1 MKTIR
6 NIFAILII
14 LLLTSSCHHSGNTII
29 VNNGKDKLE
38 INYTGE
44 VKFTDDEAAIKS
56 MTKNSYLKYWKN
68 DRKLRVKCNI
78 DGELTYEM
86 FDNGRKLNPEDAE
99 GKKFLAEA
107 IQGMISV
114 GFDAQGRMKRIVEK
128 GGLRAL
134 LSEVDRL
141 DNDFIKSMYLEY
153 LISSDS
159 IHPDQITDI
168 AKKIGTQ
175 IGSDFEKS
183 KLLQKFSA
191 IQLKDSLTSKAYFE
205 AAVSVGSDFEKANV
219 LKHIIRQPLSK
230 EQFDAALNVTNTV
243 GSDFEKANILKEL
256 LHQETVA
263 GENLNLFLSSVDH
276 IGSDFEKANILNELI
291 DKKPFEGKNFTDL
304 LSSINRVGSDFEK
317 TNLLKKLANKE
328 FQTEEQWI
336 GLIAETAKIDSEFER
351 GNVLVQIAGKMP
363 KSEEVKTSYMNVA
376 KTINSEVDYGK
387 VVKAVD

>member
-6 NIFAILII
+6 NIFAVLITLIL
-14 LLLTSSCHHSGNTII
+14 TGSCYHNGNTII

-44 VKFTDDEAAIKS
+44 IKFTDDEAAIKS
-56 MTKNSYLKYWKN
+56 MSKNSYLKYWKN
-68 DRKLRVKCNI
+68 DRKLRVKCNVN
-78 DGELTYEM
+78 GELTYEM
-86 FDNGRKLNPEDAE
+86 FENGQKLNPEDAE

-134 LSEVDRL
+134 LNEVDRL
-141 DNDFIKSMYLEY
+141 DNDFIKSMYLEN
-153 LISSDS
+153 LITSDS
-159 IHPDQITDI
+159 IHPDQITEI
-168 AKKIGTQ
+168 AKKIGKQ
-175 IGSDFEKS
+175 IGSDFEKG
-183 KLLQKFSA
+183 KLLQKFSPT
-191 IQLKDSLTSKAYFE
+191 QLKDSLTTKAYFD
-205 AAVSVGSDFEKANV
+205 AVVSVGSDFEKANA
-219 LKHIIRQPLSK
+219 LKHIIKQPLSK
-230 EQFDAALNVTNTV
+230 EQFDSALSASNTV

-256 LHQETVA
+256 LHQEIVA
-263 GENLNLFLSSVDH
+263 GENLSPFLNSVDH
-276 IGSDFEKANILNELI
+276 VGSDFEKANILKELI
-291 DKKPFEGKNFTDL
+291 DKKQFEGENFANL
-304 LSSINRVGSDFEK
+304 LGSINRVGSDFEK

-336 GLIAETAKIDSEFER
+336 GLINETAKIDSEFER

-387 VVKAVD
+387 VVKAID